1 MAGSPTSPLYV
12 LLQTPRRDDV
22 EPELDDEPELV
33 YSSPGWGAYCCPL
46 RRWMVARRVAEP
58 PEDPPSDEEMTP
70 AAPEPTP
77 IRRRPHFKTEPTPL
91 IVDDLEAVLGTG
103 VRGRGNIELATMDD
117 NDFLDTF
124 FPIYPRTPA
133 RTR

>member
-1 MAGSPTSPLYV
+1 MAASPTSPLYV
-12 LLQTPRRDDV
+12 LLQTPRRDET

-33 YSSPGWGAYCCPL
+33 YSSPGWGAYCCPF

-58 PEDPPSDEEMTP
+58 EDAPSDEEMTP
-70 AAPEPTP
+70 VAPEPTP

>member
-1 MAGSPTSPLYV
+1 MAASPTSPLYV
-12 LLQTPRRDDV
+12 LLQTPRRDDA

-33 YSSPGWGAYCCPL
+33 YSPGWAASCCPF

-70 AAPEPTP
+70 VAPEPTP

>member
-1 MAGSPTSPLYV
+1 MAASPTSPLYV
-12 LLQTPRRDDV
+12 LLHTPCRDET

-33 YSSPGWGAYCCPL
+33 YSPGWAACCPL

-70 AAPEPTP
+70 VASEPTP